1 MNRILIVAVVTG
13 LIVTGGISA
22 NSLLSSMASSGV
34 TRSAT
39 LPIPAGTSYYSMTG
53 VLRFIIN
60 VTQNGTLI
68 GGWSANSNVSV
79 YVWFS
84 PNGNFS
90 IPPSQLKHTMNWK
103 TNGQFDTFVK
113 IGSRVEIIVFWK
125 NTSIFAP
132 HAFSI
137 TQTVMIT
144 SNN

>member
-1 MNRILIVAVVTG
+1 MNRIILVAVVAG

-22 NSLLSSMASSGV
+22 NSLLSYMAPSDA
-34 TRSAT
+34 TQLIT

-53 VLRFIIN
+53 VLRFIFN
-60 VTQNGTLI
+60 VTQNGTLT
-68 GGWSANSNVSV
+68 GGWSANSNASV
-79 YVWFS
+79 FIWFS

-90 IPPSQLKHTMNWK
+90 IPPSQTLHMMNWK

-113 IGSRVEIIVFWK
+113 TGGRVEITVFWK

-144 SNN
+144 GNN

>member
-34 TRSAT
+34 TRSTT
-39 LPIPAGTSYYSMTG
+39 LPIPAGASYYSMTG

-60 VTQNGTLI
+60 VTQNGTLT
-68 GGWSANSNVSV
+68 GGWSTNSNASV

-90 IPPSQLKHTMNWK
+90 IPPSQPLHMMSWK

-113 IGSRVEIIVFWK
+113 TGGRVEIIVFWK

-144 SNN
+144 GNN